1 VRFIIAAGCGL
12 AVALLLFLLMNTLI
26 SGEQSFDRDA
36 LGGNLVNFIRV
47 RPDEI
52 LETKER
58 ARPDEPPPP
67 EDPPPPPPMSMA
79 DHPKP
84 SPVPLDIELPNIVV
98 PVTAA
103 GGPSLGGWSPGDAAA
118 EGDVIPMVRIDP
130 QWPRAAL
137 LDRTEGW
144 VKVEITIL
152 PDGTVGNVEVLES
165 EPRGLFD
172 SNTRRAVFRWIF
184 KPAVVDGQA
193 VARQAIQIIDFSFP
207 D

>member
-1 VRFIIAAGCGL
+1 VRFIIAAGAGL

-36 LGGNLVNFIRV
+36 LGGNLVDFIRI
-47 RPDEI
+47 RPDEL
-52 LETKER
+52 LEIKER
-58 ARPDEPPPP
+58 VRPDEPPPP
-67 EDPPPPPPMSMA
+67 EDPPPPPPMNVA
-79 DHPKP
+79 EHPKP

-98 PVTAA
+98 PAAAA
-103 GGPSLGGWSPGDAAA
+103 GGPSLGGWSPGDAVA
-118 EGDVIPMVRIDP
+118 EGDVIPIVRIDP

-172 SNTRRAVFRWIF
+172 SNTRRAVLNWKF

>member
-1 VRFIIAAGCGL
+1 VRFIIAAGAGL

-36 LGGNLVNFIRV
+36 LGGNLVDFIRV

-52 LETKER
+52 LEVKER
-58 ARPDEPPPP
+58 VRPDEPPPP
-67 EDPPPPPPMSMA
+67 EDPPPPPPMNVA
-79 DHPKP
+79 EHPKP

-98 PVTAA
+98 PAAAA
-103 GGPSLGGWSPGDAAA
+103 GGPSLGRWSPGDAAA
-118 EGDVIPMVRIDP
+118 EGDVIPIVRINP
-130 QWPRAAL
+130 VLPRAAL
-137 LDRTEGW
+137 LDRIEGW

-152 PDGTVGNVEVLES
+152 PDGTVGNVEILDS

-172 SNTRRAVFRWIF
+172 RNTRTAVLKWIF

>member
-1 VRFIIAAGCGL
+1 VRFIIAAGGGL

-36 LGGNLVNFIRV
+36 LGGNLVDFIRV

-52 LETKER
+52 PQIKER
-58 ARPDEPPPP
+58 VWPDELPPP
-67 EDPPPPPPMSMA
+67 EDPPPPPPMNVA

-84 SPVPLDIELPNIVV
+84 APVPLDIELPNIVV
-98 PVTAA
+98 PAA
-103 GGPSLGGWSPGDAAA
+103 AARGPSLGGWSPGDATA

-130 QWPRAAL
+130 QWPRQAL
-137 LDRTEGW
+137 IDRIEGW
-144 VKVEITIL
+144 VKVELTIL
-152 PDGTVGNVEVLES
+152 PDGTVSNVEVLES

-172 SNTRRAVFRWIF
+172 SNTRRAVLRWVF

-193 VARQAIQIIDFSFP
+193 VARQAIQTIDFSFP